1 MSEIFN
7 NNGITLRSE
16 KAAALSFNEMD
27 QNFSSFFYSA
37 SAVRVNTTNKLRLFY
52 TGSDTLDNGFEAD
65 RYMEVLLPDAAS
77 TTTTV
82 GSSITIPGSANQIMF
97 NTLNSSGESIL
108 GASGNFVF
116 TNNSR
121 VGIGLNDPNAPLTLK
136 STNTGIPSS
145 VIIRANN
152 SEDQVTNTRG
162 YYEVNRGETV
172 LFRLGKTTAGGS
184 GEGAD
189 NTHLFSKNS
198 IDIGQSDF
206 VKAPVRKMRIT
217 SSGVIIGDCVKTN
230 VYPASPLTVIGELSV
245 GLQQAAAQLGYIGGI
260 GECNLANL
268 LPTNSETTGVL
279 IQSPKGAK
287 GGVVAIGLNTDA
299 SKCESFSV
307 LRGCQGCFDS
317 SIATFRAD
325 GKVGIGVTNPKELFH
340 VEGNITGSGTLHI
353 QGRITGRE
361 RLKMYEQADFC
372 KTIAVYGQSG
382 LVGGLVSYTTSIFDT
397 NSNTTPVE
405 FRRLSNDSSQKL
417 RIGVTDTEAIFD
429 YEEDTNEEGKGR
441 FGSYKFKLSGNLGTD
456 RTASTNSVACTPL
469 TIAKEGLTIDGRI
482 TATGQ
487 INAQCFVM
495 TDTENAECKL
505 LKADGDTTTIGGEQT
520 GAIITNGGIQC
531 ANGTHTNNLTCKYIY
546 QKLSTGLIIQ
556 GGQYKTGVNN
566 NTLTTIYFPVSF
578 PNCAMAVNVTS
589 IRNGSSS
596 LGSNY
601 VSSVNKSSFKAVTD
615 ASYGYFIAIGY

>member
-65 RYMEVLLPDAAS
+65 RYMEVLLPDAAE

-82 GSSITIPGSANQIMF
+82 GSSINIPGSANQIMF
-97 NTLNSSGESIL
+97 NTLNDSGESIL

-116 TNNSR
+116 SGNNK

-136 STNTGIPSS
+136 STDTGMPSS

-152 SEDQVTNTRG
+152 SEDEVTNTRG
-162 YYEVNRGETV
+162 YYEVNRGGTV

-189 NTHLFSKNS
+189 NTHLFSRYS
-198 IDIGQSDF
+198 LELGSTDF
-206 VKAPVRKMRIT
+206 SSSPNRKMRING
-217 SSGVIIGDCVKTN
+217 SGVIIGDN
-230 VYPASPLTVIGELSV
+230 VSSTTSAASHLTVIGELSV

-287 GGVVAIGLNTDA
+287 GGVVAIGLNTDT

-307 LRGCQGCFDS
+307 LRGCQGSFDS

-325 GKVGIGVTNPKELFH
+325 GKVGIGFTNPKELFH
-340 VEGNITGSGTLHI
+340 VEGNITGSGNISAAGNLSIDGTATV
-353 QGRITGRE
+353 R
-361 RLKMYEQADFC
+361 
-372 KTIAVYGQSG
+372 TIDAGSAASTSALVTTTAG
-382 LVGGLVSYTTSIFDT
+382 LVQKIAAAPVPVGGIIMWSGTVSNIPAGWKLCNGSNGTPDLRDRFIVGAGNTYNPNNKGGQNNFCVTNNNIKSCSLSTNCCGDHCHMLFSNGTANQNLSSTNFAACRCRDGGCSQNYTIKGRNVTAGIGKSSTEGKHCHTLTIGASNPTSIDNRPPYYALVFIMY
-397 NSNTTPVE
+397 V
-405 FRRLSNDSSQKL
+405 
-417 RIGVTDTEAIFD
+417 
-429 YEEDTNEEGKGR
+429 
-441 FGSYKFKLSGNLGTD
+441 GS
-456 RTASTNSVACTPL
+456 
-469 TIAKEGLTIDGRI
+469 
-482 TATGQ
+482 
-487 INAQCFVM
+487 
-495 TDTENAECKL
+495 
-505 LKADGDTTTIGGEQT
+505 
-520 GAIITNGGIQC
+520 
-531 ANGTHTNNLTCKYIY
+531 
-546 QKLSTGLIIQ
+546 
-556 GGQYKTGVNN
+556 
-566 NTLTTIYFPVSF
+566 
-578 PNCAMAVNVTS
+578 
-589 IRNGSSS
+589 
-596 LGSNY
+596 
-601 VSSVNKSSFKAVTD
+601 
-615 ASYGYFIAIGY
+615 

>member
-65 RYMEVLLPDAAS
+65 RYMEVLLPDAAE

-82 GSSITIPGSANQIMF
+82 GSSINIPGSANQIMF

-136 STNTGIPSS
+136 STDTGIPSS

-162 YYEVNRGETV
+162 YYEVNRGSTV

-206 VKAPVRKMRIT
+206 AKAPVRKMRIT

-245 GLQQAAAQLGYIGGI
+245 GLQKAAAQLGYIGGI
-260 GECNLANL
+260 GECDLANL
-268 LPTNSETTGVL
+268 LPTNSQTTGIL

-299 SKCESFSV
+299 TKCESFSV
-307 LRGCQGCFDS
+307 LRGCQGSFDS

-340 VEGNITGSGTLHI
+340 VQGNITGSGNISAAGNLSIDGTATVRTIAAGSAASTSALVTTTAGLVQKIAASPVPVGGIIMWSGNTMNIPAGWKLCDGNNGTPDLTDKFVIGASTTYRNIAHTT
-353 QGRITGRE
+353 ITGNTEACLASKGLSGGNKNAVLIGHSHSTETTVTPNPHSHCLPRDCSD
-361 RLKMYEQADFC
+361 DFYDPNKQVGNVESLNHSSGTDEGLNRSCQTGTVSLEVSTTIC
-372 KTIAVYGQSG
+372 KCGINTSNQSAAGQSG
-382 LVGGLVSYTTSIFDT
+382 TNMNLPPYYALAFIMYVGS
-397 NSNTTPVE
+397 
-405 FRRLSNDSSQKL
+405 
-417 RIGVTDTEAIFD
+417 
-429 YEEDTNEEGKGR
+429 
-441 FGSYKFKLSGNLGTD
+441 
-456 RTASTNSVACTPL
+456 
-469 TIAKEGLTIDGRI
+469 
-482 TATGQ
+482 
-487 INAQCFVM
+487 
-495 TDTENAECKL
+495 
-505 LKADGDTTTIGGEQT
+505 
-520 GAIITNGGIQC
+520 
-531 ANGTHTNNLTCKYIY
+531 
-546 QKLSTGLIIQ
+546 
-556 GGQYKTGVNN
+556 
-566 NTLTTIYFPVSF
+566 
-578 PNCAMAVNVTS
+578 
-589 IRNGSSS
+589 
-596 LGSNY
+596 
-601 VSSVNKSSFKAVTD
+601 
-615 ASYGYFIAIGY
+615 

>member
-52 TGSDTLDNGFEAD
+52 TGSDTLDNGFSAD
-65 RYMEVLLPDAAS
+65 RYMEVLLPDAAE

-82 GSSITIPGSANQIMF
+82 GSSITIPGSANQMIF
-97 NTLNSSGESIL
+97 SSVNSETGQKVL

-136 STNTGIPSS
+136 STDTGIPSS

-152 SEDQVTNTRG
+152 SEDQLTNTRG
-162 YYEVNRGETV
+162 YYEVNRGGTV

-198 IDIGQSDF
+198 IDIGHYVF
-206 VKAPVRKMRIT
+206 AKPPVRKMRIT

-245 GLQQAAAQLGYIGGI
+245 GLQKAAAQLGYIGGI
-260 GECNLANL
+260 GECGLANL

-287 GGVVAIGLNTDA
+287 GGIVAIGLNTDA
-299 SKCESFSV
+299 TKCESFSV
-307 LRGCQGCFDS
+307 LRGCQGSFDS

-325 GKVGIGVTNPKELFH
+325 GKVGIGFTNPKELFH
-340 VEGNITGSGTLHI
+340 VEGNITGSGNISAAGNLSIDGTATV
-353 QGRITGRE
+353 R
-361 RLKMYEQADFC
+361 
-372 KTIAVYGQSG
+372 TIDAGSAASTSA
-382 LVGGLVSYTTSIFDT
+382 LVTTTAGVVQKIAAAPVPKGGI
-397 NSNTTPVE
+397 
-405 FRRLSNDSSQKL
+405 
-417 RIGVTDTEAIFD
+417 IMW
-429 YEEDTNEEGKGR
+429 
-441 FGSYKFKLSGNLGTD
+441 SGN
-456 RTASTNSVACTPL
+456 
-469 TIAKEGLTIDGRI
+469 
-482 TATGQ
+482 
-487 INAQCFVM
+487 
-495 TDTENAECKL
+495 TENVPAGWRLC
-505 LKADGDTTTIGGEQT
+505 DG
-520 GAIITNGGIQC
+520 
-531 ANGTHTNNLTCKYIY
+531 KR
-546 QKLSTGLIIQ
+546 K
-556 GGQYKTGVNN
+556 
-566 NTLTTIYFPVSF
+566 
-578 PNCAMAVNVTS
+578 
-589 IRNGSSS
+589 
-596 LGSNY
+596 
-601 VSSVNKSSFKAVTD
+601 
-615 ASYGYFIAIGY
+615 